1 MWQAHC
7 EYLASCH
14 CRQVLERNYASRIQS
29 RLMVAAIDQFTE
41 HTGRMISWLT
51 LLLVSVVCTVVV
63 LRYLPNIG
71 SILTPPFGKVY
82 N

>member
-1 MWQAHC
+1 
-7 EYLASCH
+7 
-14 CRQVLERNYASRIQS
+14 
-29 RLMVAAIDQFTE
+29 MVAAIDQFTE

-51 LLLVSVVCTVVV
+51 LLLVFVVCTVVV